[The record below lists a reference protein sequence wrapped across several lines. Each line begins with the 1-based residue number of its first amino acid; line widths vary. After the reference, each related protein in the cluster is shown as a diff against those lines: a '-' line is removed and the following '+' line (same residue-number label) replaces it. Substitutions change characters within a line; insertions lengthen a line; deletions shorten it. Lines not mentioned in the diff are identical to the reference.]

1 MTMIYRTSF
10 FIVLL
15 LSLLCVG
22 LQAQSLRKTPT
33 VKGNNQFAIKLYNQL
48 NSDPQK
54 NVFVSPYSISS
65 ALAMTYAGAKG
76 TTAQEMAN
84 VLHLPANSVHQD
96 FKSLNTHL
104 NNFNTKGLQ
113 LSIANALWGEKSIK
127 FLKTYLGLAQN
138 AYQARLAQLNFKQQP
153 EKSRLIINK
162 WVEDKTQDK
171 IKNLI
176 PKGIINKATRMVLT
190 NAIYFKGQ
198 WKYKFKKSQ
207 TRKMDFIAGKQ
218 KLGGIKFMQMQRKF
232 RYAENEQLQ
241 VIELPYAKNKVSMV
255 VLLPK
260 DVNGIAQ
267 LEASLTAE
275 RYQKLIDRLFYT
287 QVKLSLPKFKM
298 TLDVKLKNVLKKMGM
313 KAAFSNGADF
323 SGMTGNKSLK
333 ISEVV
338 HKAFVEVNEKGTEA
352 AAATAVVVRAKTAS
366 ARRPVT
372 PKVFRA
378 DHPFIFM
385 IKDNTTGSILFMGK
399 ITNPK
404 QAG

>member
-1 MTMIYRTSF
+1 M
-10 FIVLL
+10 LL
-15 LSLLCVG
+15 GLLAFNT
-22 LQAQSLRKTPT
+22 QAQNSQNSPT
-33 VKGNNQFAIKLYNQL
+33 VKGSNQFALELYKKLSSN
-48 NSDPQK
+48 PQK

-76 TTAQEMAN
+76 STAQEIAN
-84 VLHLPANSVHQD
+84 ALHLPKNSVHQD
-96 FKSLNTHL
+96 FKNLNTHL
-104 NNFNTKGLQ
+104 NQLNTKGLQ
-113 LSIANALWGEKSIK
+113 LSVANALWSEKSQK
-127 FLKTYLGLAQN
+127 FLKAYLGLTQSCYRAKVK
-138 AYQARLAQLNFKQQP
+138 RLDFKQQP

-162 WVEDKTQDK
+162 WVEDKTQRK

-176 PKGIINKATRMVLT
+176 PKGIINQTTRLVLT

-218 KLGGIKFMQMQRKF
+218 KISDVKFMQMQRKF
-232 RYAENEQLQ
+232 KYAETESLQ
-241 VIELPYAKNKVSMV
+241 VIELPYASQKVSMV

-260 DVNGIAQ
+260 DINGIAK

-275 RYQKLIDRLFYT
+275 SYQKLMDRLFYT

-298 TLDVKLKNVLKKMGM
+298 TLNVKLKNVLKTMGM
-313 KAAFSNGADF
+313 QQAFGNTADF

-338 HKAFVEVNEKGTEA
+338 HKAFVEVSEKGTEA
-352 AAATAVVVRAKTAS
+352 AAATAVVVRTKSAS
-366 ARRPVT
+366 AHRPVK

-399 ITNPK
+399 LANPK
-404 QAG
+404 